1 MKIIQFNAENIKRL
15 AAVEIIPGSNLI
27 QITGR
32 NGQGKTSILDAIW
45 WALDT
50 NKVIQSR
57 PIREGE
63 EKAYVRLDLGDYIV
77 TKTFKAKGDGEVTKS
92 LTVQNRDGAK
102 YGNPTEL
109 LSKFIG
115 DLTFDPLAFSRMKAR
130 DQVSALRA
138 LVPDYDFIGA
148 DADNKRDFDKRT
160 DVNRKVRELGLR
172 AEAIIVPDD
181 APTEAV
187 SSSDLMEELNKAM
200 DHNTEVQ
207 ADINN
212 RDKFNQRIH
221 HMRENVQSRR
231 RAIDELQR
239 RIAEEQTEIDHAESS
254 ITELET
260 ELAALGDVSTLI
272 EIEPISQKIAAAEET
287 NKLVGLRT
295 EKAKLASEKEQ
306 AEAESQALTTA
317 IDKRKEASA
326 QAVKQ
331 ANLPID
337 GLQLTEDAVLFN
349 GIPFEQA
356 SDAEQ
361 LRVSIAI
368 AGAMNP
374 QLRVIRVR
382 DGSLL
387 DDEAMKVLEE
397 YANTNDLQIWI
408 ERVDSSGEIGVVIED
423 GRVANVAEAA
433 E

>member
-15 AAVEIIPGSNLI
+15 VAVEIVPGSNLV

-50 NKVIQSR
+50 NKVVQSR
-57 PIREGE
+57 PLREGE
-63 EKAYVRLDLGDYIV
+63 EKGFVRLDLGEYIV
-77 TKTFKAKGDGEVTKS
+77 TKTFKAKEGGEVTKS

-115 DLTFDPLAFSRMKAR
+115 DLTFDPLAFSRMKAQ
-130 DQVSALRA
+130 DQVKALRA
-138 LVPDYDFIGA
+138 LVPDYDFNVA
-148 DADNKRDFDKRT
+148 DAENKRDFDKRT

-172 AEAIIVPDD
+172 LDAIIVPDD

-187 SSSDLMEELNKAM
+187 SSADLMEELNKAM
-200 DHNTEVQ
+200 DHNTAVQ
-207 ADINN
+207 TDINN
-212 RDKFNQRIH
+212 RDKLNQRIF

-231 RAIDELQR
+231 RTIEDLQR
-239 RIAEEQTEIDHAESS
+239 RISEEQTEIEHAESS
-254 ITELET
+254 IAEMDK
-260 ELAALGDVSTLI
+260 ELANMGDISALI

-287 NKLVGLRT
+287 NKLVAVRA
-295 EKAKLASEKEQ
+295 EKEKLASEKQQ
-306 AEAESQALTTA
+306 AEQESQALTTA
-317 IDKRKEASA
+317 IDQRKEASA

-337 GLQLTEDAVLFN
+337 GLQLSEDSVLFN
-349 GIPFEQA
+349 GIPFDQA

-387 DDEAMKVLEE
+387 DDEAMKVLED
-397 YANTNDLQIWI
+397 YANEKDLQIWI